1 MLIVFIMLIVFALA
15 QKIKEKGSVFN
26 LKVCVQFSLRVYKLV
41 F

>member
-1 MLIVFIMLIVFALA
+1 MLIVFALA

-26 LKVCVQFSLRVYKLV
+26 LKVCLSKGTKHIPILIFNLI